1 MFIVIRRRR
10 LGATKTDGQAGKDR
24 SGEEASLEIQES
36 PFIRIEKI
44 ASHVTGAFQVGS
56 AKSRLLASLER

>member
-1 MFIVIRRRR
+1 MFIVIRRHR
-10 LGATKTDGQAGKDR
+10 LGATNTDGQARKDR

-44 ASHVTGAFQVGS
+44 ASHITGAFQVGS
-56 AKSRLLASLER
+56 AKKSTLG